1 MQILV
6 VVANT
11 QARTLWAEAEKGFA
25 RTAVGRE
32 SVGPKA
38 WVNPIRREL
47 RAVYRPTGSPCR
59 KGTRRKFL
67 DPDSGASGDA
77 VELGDVDGHP
87 GESCLFFLTV
97 RTTLESVRP
106 EIGWNDWQS
115 APLRSGHPVRGRR
128 PLKTRGRNQH
138 VEPGRTDNRSRSPR

>member
-47 RAVYRPTGSPCR
+47 SGGPPSESGSPCR

-115 APLRSGHPVRGRR
+115 APLSFGASGAWPPTLENPREKSARGAGPYR
-128 PLKTRGRNQH
+128 
-138 VEPGRTDNRSRSPR
+138 

>member
-1 MQILV
+1 VQILV

-47 RAVYRPTGSPCR
+47 RAVRRPIGSPCR
-59 KGTRRKFL
+59 KGTGRKFP

-77 VELGDVDGHP
+77 VELGPYG
-87 GESCLFFLTV
+87 G
-97 RTTLESVRP
+97 
-106 EIGWNDWQS
+106 QS
-115 APLRSGHPVRGRR
+115 LWRYDHS
-128 PLKTRGRNQH
+128 L
-138 VEPGRTDNRSRSPR
+138 